1 MDEIDGDIWTIPG
14 EKMKGL
20 KGKTPSFRVPLTPEA
35 LQVIELAIQQQRD
48 GYIFPGVKRGV
59 ISDASM
65 ARLMERRGLEARP
78 HGFRSTLR
86 TWLTESQQASR
97 EVAEIIIAH
106 QTGSVVER
114 SNNRTDMIDQRRVV
128 IGDWSRHLIS

>member
-1 MDEIDGDIWTIPG
+1 
-14 EKMKGL
+14 MKGL
-20 KGKTPSFRVPLTPEA
+20 KGKTPSFRVPLTTEA
-35 LQVIELAIQQQRD
+35 LHVIELASQQQRD

-86 TWLTESQQASR
+86 TWLTESQHASR

-114 SNNRTDMIDQRRVV
+114 SYNRTDMIEQRRRLLTSWAEFLSDDR
-128 IGDWSRHLIS
+128 IC

>member
-1 MDEIDGDIWTIPG
+1 
-14 EKMKGL
+14 MKGR
-20 KGKTPSFRVPLTPEA
+20 KGKTPDFRVPLTPEA
-35 LQVIELAIQQQRD
+35 LHVIKLASQQQRD

-114 SNNRTDMIDQRRVV
+114 SYNRTDMIEQRRRLLTSWAEFLSDDR
-128 IGDWSRHLIS
+128 IC